1 MIVFSFAITVYRDK
15 RKEVLMD
22 FTYLLKEKSMSIYE
36 CSKRSGIPYS
46 TLSDIIKGETLIE
59 KVSARNLNSL
69 ASTLEYSMDALYSRL
84 HVPERHDFELFKSAT
99 CHRVKE
105 KGDIKFITD
114 VLQDNDIRKFFSW
127 EWYPESLYTLAM
139 TDYLSNENGI
149 ALCSDYDD
157 IRATRLEEPV
167 FPSSVLAMCAATG
180 NDKSKED
187 ALRKAIPEFLKYNI
201 VESEVRNVV

>member
-1 MIVFSFAITVYRDK
+1 MLINEQLEMQKMTKYRLSKDSGVPQATINDICSGKADIKKCSVDNVYRIAK
-15 RKEVLMD
+15 ALGVTVEE
-22 FTYLLKEKSMSIYE
+22 LLK
-36 CSKRSGIPYS
+36 PYYI
-46 TLSDIIKGETLIE
+46 D
-59 KVSARNLNSL
+59 R
-69 ASTLEYSMDALYSRL
+69 
-84 HVPERHDFELFKSAT
+84 PDFELFKSAT